1 MPTDRWR
8 GCSVSAPKEAN
19 AATVYD
25 DLGRLAAEPVV
36 YLTYTPVAPASGGS
50 TLTVVYRGRLR
61 QTISGD
67 WVFTTSTGANGVA
80 GILLGLGL
88 PSWTSSATPGSGVQV
103 DASNPSAQVII
114 GTVVPTDL
122 LA

>member
-1 MPTDRWR
+1 
-8 GCSVSAPKEAN
+8 VKEAD
-19 AATVYD
+19 AVTVND

-36 YLTYTPVAPASGGS
+36 YLAYTPVAPGGTGS
-50 TLTVVYRGRLR
+50 TLTVVYRGRIR
-61 QTISGD
+61 QALSGD
-67 WVFTTSTGANGVA
+67 WVFTTSTGANGVV
-80 GILLGLGL
+80 GILLGPGL
-88 PSWTSSATPGSGVQV
+88 PSWTSSETPGGGVQV

>member
-1 MPTDRWR
+1 M
-8 GCSVSAPKEAN
+8 
-19 AATVYD
+19 TVND

-61 QTISGD
+61 QAVSGD